1 MVAREAAPVRLNG
14 KMPIILVHLASV
26 GPIRLVSRCNHGLL
40 SSAPLHFS
48 AALVMLGPPLSTL
61 QASFPELY
69 SMMNTRRAWP
79 KAILFDLDDTLW
91 PIAPVILQAEE
102 SLFAWLRE
110 HAPRVAERFTVDT
123 LRQARLELLAR
134 KPEFHL
140 DLGKLRQA
148 GLLAA
153 FQEAGEDAA
162 KVEHAMA
169 QFFAARNAVV
179 PYDDVLPGLLRLKNR
194 VLVGSISNGNADL
207 RTIGLA
213 HHFKVSV
220 AAPQF
225 GVAKPEAA
233 IFLAACRELGVAPED
248 AVYVGDDVLLD
259 VRGAQ
264 RAGLRAVWMNRTGS
278 TKHLEHEV
286 VPDAIVRDFDEL
298 LDWLKREHDEMRA

>member
-1 MVAREAAPVRLNG
+1 MTTTRPTF
-14 KMPIILVHLASV
+14 
-26 GPIRLVSRCNHGLL
+26 SR
-40 SSAPLHFS
+40 P
-48 AALVMLGPPLSTL
+48 
-61 QASFPELY
+61 
-69 SMMNTRRAWP
+69 WP

-91 PIAPVILQAEE
+91 PIAPVIRQAEE
-102 SLFAWLRE
+102 AVFAWLRE
-110 HAPRVAERFTVDT
+110 HAPRVAERFTIDS
-123 LRQARLELLAR
+123 LRQARLALLAQQ
-134 KPEFHL
+134 PEFGL
-140 DLGKLRQA
+140 DLGKLRRA

-153 FQEAGEDAA
+153 FAEAGEDAGEDAA

-169 QFFAARNAVV
+169 RYFAARNAVN
-179 PYDDVLPGLLRLKNR
+179 PYADVLPGLLQLKER

-207 RTIGLA
+207 HTIGLA

-220 AAPQF
+220 AAHQF
-225 GVAKPEAA
+225 GAAKPDAA

-278 TKHLEHEV
+278 AAHLEHEV

-298 LDWLKREHDEMRA
+298 LDWLKREHG